1 MKLITVMIPTRKRVG
16 KLIATLD
23 QLTASATSRSYE
35 VVVRI
40 DEDDHETIAAI
51 QKIESHPFTE
61 ARIGPRFGYSRLDS
75 CYFAGMEDRSRTEW
89 VWVGGDDMLVY
100 GDWITELRKVPKTGF
115 IVQPE
120 ISKLRTSVYPRAV
133 GQAFPIFPRFC
144 WKQFASEFPRPFD
157 SVGSELL
164 IANGWKTW
172 FLEGVTMWHD
182 REPDEV
188 IAEHRKM

>member
-51 QKIESHPFTE
+51 QKIESHPLTE
-61 ARIGPRFGYSRLDS
+61 ARIGPRFGYARLDS